1 MNKYRSYEACPDCGA
16 SAFPYRY
23 FGSNEWEYKCMADG
37 WHRFKVSKAEPEPTL
52 VEYQRTNDAMD
63 ALSESMNPTLPE
75 LDSYEDGPID
85 GYDY

>member
-1 MNKYRSYEACPDCGA
+1 MLLTECCNAYDTFWGDLHVCR
-16 SAFPYRY
+16 
-23 FGSNEWEYKCMADG
+23 KCHM
-37 WHRFKVSKAEPEPTL
+37 PNPTMIE